1 VKRTK
6 VFRSGNSLAVRL
18 PKGYQIDAE
27 EVYIAKQNNKLIIF
41 PEKEKWDVLFEILEE
56 LEDTEAKNFLKNRNQ
71 PTAQERE
78 LF

>member
-1 VKRTK
+1 MKRTK

-41 PEKEKWDVLFEILEE
+41 PGKEKWDVLFEILEE